1 MINAPSNPVKIVTL
15 LVKSGIIDINKA
27 GYNKTRAD
35 IPIKLPNCSASIKVP
50 FMSLDANL

>member
-1 MINAPSNPVKIVTL
+1 MINAPSNPVKIATL

-50 FMSLDANL
+50 FISLDANL